1 MSVSICIFS
10 ANYMYRIED
19 RAFWAGNMSIFPKLI
34 VAFFKKPCY
43 PVYWKPNPLK
53 GIPFEKITRRF

>member
-1 MSVSICIFS
+1 
-10 ANYMYRIED
+10 
-19 RAFWAGNMSIFPKLI
+19 MSIFPKLI

-53 GIPFEKITRRF
+53 GIPFEQNYKEVLK